1 MGTQLPF
8 PKRQIPPVFSLC
20 LLWPNGWMDQD
31 ATWYGGMPQCRPHC
45 GRWRPS
51 SSSKKGAQP
60 PPPIFSPCLLWP
72 NGWMDQDA
80 TSYEDRPRPKPHCV
94 TWGLGHIS
102 SPEGAQPP
110 IFGRCLLRPNG
121 HPPLLLLNTCSTLF
135 DFVWFSVSSTRF
147 VFLSIFVFT
156 HHCSGKVSYC
166 VKTLRWTDGV
176 DMLIRKLLHI
186 LRVWMSGVKWLLSP
200 AKPPSWFIVDL
211 NCVFKRDVIL
221 WFICWYCSFASLHE
235 LLNYWTIE
243 LLVKLETV

>member
-51 SSSKKGAQP
+51 SSSKK
-60 PPPIFSPCLLWP
+60 
-72 NGWMDQDA
+72 
-80 TSYEDRPRPKPHCV
+80 
-94 TWGLGHIS
+94 
-102 SPEGAQPP
+102 GAQPP